1 MIILRQKSYS
11 KFSDIIEKITGFKD
25 ASKYEEYK
33 PKDARVIAQSVKRK
47 ATDTGTK
54 VKGMIIKRIPKRSTP
69 APVMAMA

>member
-11 KFSDIIEKITGFKD
+11 KFSDFIEKITGFKD

-33 PKDARVIAQSVKRK
+33 PKDARIIAQSVKRK
-47 ATDTGTK
+47 ATDTGK
-54 VKGMIIKRIPKRSTP
+54 KIIKRIPKKSTP